1 MDPKYHIGQKVI
13 IKPPVSQ
20 SPNPRDSTLDKYAGQ
35 IGTIIDY
42 HWISPRLSE
51 VFYIY
56 SVKMEANDNEIVVHE
71 DEIEKRPNLSLKN
84 S

>member
-1 MDPKYHIGQKVI
+1 MHPKYHTGQKVI
-13 IKPPVSQ
+13 IKPPAFQ
-20 SPNPRDSTLDKYAGQ
+20 SPNPRDSTLDKYSGQ

-56 SVKMEANDNEIVVHE
+56 RVKMEANDNEIVVHE
-71 DEIEKRPNLSLKN
+71 DEIEKHTNLSLKG